1 MKPVKIIT
9 IESLTNADVV
19 CRDCGSRY
27 GKYSVGCSSVWEG
40 ICDVCGERKPIT
52 ETRDYGYLT
61 KGINELNAQRP
72 AEPFSNLTKDFTPE
86 RKAKIKEQSKVTA
99 AYMASIG
106 PIMNDDELDGV
117 MMASYEEGELT
128 CKFTEDELI
137 ALAEVLN
144 AHEEEHP
151 PGQNVDYDSAFM
163 KVMEL
168 YGDNCIKYELSP
180 ALKKF
185 HELYGTYGTENDAE
199 RAKWEVFRDAFHAGF
214 EHNKEAQ

>member
-1 MKPVKIIT
+1 MKTYLNIPLL
-9 IESLTNADVV
+9 SCLTQADVV
-19 CRDCGSRY
+19 CRDCGMKY
-27 GKYSVGCSSVWEG
+27 GKYSVGCSSTWEG
-40 ICDVCGERKPIT
+40 TCEVCGETKGVT
-52 ETRDYGYLT
+52 EVRDWGYLS
-61 KGINELNAQRP
+61 KGILELQG
-72 AEPFSNLTKDFTPE
+72 KV
-86 RKAKIKEQSKVTA
+86 KEQSKGVA
-99 AYMASIG
+99 DYILSVG

-163 KVMEL
+163 KVMDL
-168 YGDNCIKYELSP
+168 YGDNCVKYELSP

-214 EHNKEAQ
+214 EYNKEGANV

>member
-1 MKPVKIIT
+1 MK
-9 IESLTNADVV
+9 
-19 CRDCGSRY
+19 Y
-27 GKYSVGCSSVWEG
+27 GKYSVGCSSTWEG
-40 ICDVCGERKPIT
+40 TCEVCGETKGVT
-52 ETRDYGYLT
+52 EVRDWGYLS
-61 KGINELNAQRP
+61 KGILELQG
-72 AEPFSNLTKDFTPE
+72 KV
-86 RKAKIKEQSKVTA
+86 KEQSKGVA
-99 AYMASIG
+99 DYILSVG

-163 KVMEL
+163 KVMDL
-168 YGDNCIKYELSP
+168 YGDNCVKYELSP

-214 EHNKEAQ
+214 EYNKEGANV